1 MTAIRMTLIA
11 ATLAVLAVLSGCGGR
26 CGFTSPGYPLCGI

>member
-1 MTAIRMTLIA
+1 MKFVFPIAIA
-11 ATLAVLAVLSGCGGR
+11 AMLVLTGCGSR